1 MGYLTFAQI
10 FFMTKYILII
20 LSAIV
25 LLASCNS
32 QHKEAKDKEQ
42 QNVVIEDSPKAIK
55 KYGIEIT
62 DYNIKET
69 TIKQNQNMGDIF
81 GAHNISYNV
90 VLKASELD
98 SVFDITRI
106 KTGYNITFFY
116 LKKDTLEKPDY
127 IVYEQNLKSYV
138 VFDLRDSLNM
148 YLGEKDV
155 QIQVRE
161 VSGQIKSS
169 LWNAMTDIHVNP
181 MLAVELSEV
190 YAWSIDFFGL
200 QKGDHFSVIYE
211 ESYIDSTFYGIEKIN
226 AIRFDHANHY
236 YYAYRFKQDS
246 LWSFFDE
253 EGNSL
258 RKAFLKAPLRFSRIS
273 SRFTNS
279 RMHPVLK
286 IRRPHHGVDY
296 AAPRGTPVYSVGD
309 GKVIKKGW
317 DKGGGRFVKIKHN
330 SVYTTVYMH
339 FSKFA
344 KGIKVGDFIKQGQVV
359 GYVGS
364 SGLATGPHLDFRFYL
379 NGKPVDPLKVKSP
392 PVEPIRKE
400 NISEYKNAIS
410 KYQVSL
416 DSLINII
423 HKDTIQ

>member
-1 MGYLTFAQI
+1 M
-10 FFMTKYILII
+10 KYYIILIWSFLTLLFSCTGDKKAEEKI
-20 LSAIV
+20 DTTPVEQEKTEPIV
-25 LLASCNS
+25 RF
-32 QHKEAKDKEQ
+32 
-42 QNVVIEDSPKAIK
+42 
-55 KYGIEIT
+55 GIEI
-62 DYNIKET
+62 DSYDISKET
-69 TIKQNQNMGDIF
+69 VKKNQNIGDIF
-81 GAHNISYNV
+81 GNHNIAYDI
-90 VLKASELD
+90 VLRASELD
-98 SVFDITRI
+98 SIFDIRRI
-106 KTGYNITFFY
+106 KTGQAISYFY
-116 LKKDTLEKPDY
+116 SKNDTIQKPDY
-127 IVYEQNLKSYV
+127 IIYEKDLQSYV
-138 VFDLRDSLNM
+138 VFDFRDSLRM
-148 YLGEKDV
+148 YLGEKEKE
-155 QIQVRE
+155 IRLRKI
-161 VSGQIKSS
+161 SGQIKSS
-169 LWNAMTDIHVNP
+169 LWNAMTDVNVNP
-181 MLAVELSEV
+181 MLAIELSEV

-211 ESYIDSTFYGIEKIN
+211 ESYIDSNFYGIEKIN

-246 LWSFFDE
+246 VWSFFDE

-344 KGIKVGDFIKQGQVV
+344 KGIKVGDFIQQGQVI

-392 PVEPIRKE
+392 PVEPIKKE
-400 NISEYKNAIS
+400 NMAEYKIAIS
-410 KYQVSL
+410 KHQGAL
-416 DSLINII
+416 DSLINIV
-423 HKDTIQ
+423 HLENDSIQ

>member
-1 MGYLTFAQI
+1 M
-10 FFMTKYILII
+10 KYIYIII
-20 LSAIV
+20 LSS
-25 LLASCNS
+25 LFLFNGCTN
-32 QHKEAKDKEQ
+32 KELELKDNTKSD
-42 QNVVIEDSPKAIK
+42 NPVVELKKTPET
-55 KYGIEIT
+55 KYGIET
-62 DYNIKET
+62 DFY
-69 TIKQNQNMGDIF
+69 TIVAEKVKKNQNIGDIF
-81 GAHNISYNV
+81 GEQNISYDI
-90 VLKASELD
+90 VLKASNLD
-98 SVFDITRI
+98 SIFDIRRI
-106 KTGYNITFFY
+106 KTGQTISFFFPKNDS
-116 LKKDTLEKPDY
+116 LQKPDY
-127 IVYEQNLKSYV
+127 IVYEKDIKSFV

-148 YLGEKDV
+148 YVDEKKTEV
-155 QIQVRE
+155 RLRE
-161 VSGQIKSS
+161 VSGQINSS
-169 LWNAMTDIHVNP
+169 LWNAMTDIDVNP
-181 MLAVELSEV
+181 ILAIELSEV

-200 QKGDHFSVIYE
+200 QKGDHFSVIYQE
-211 ESYIDSTFYGIEKIN
+211 EYIDSVFYRIDTIH

-246 LWSFFDE
+246 AWSFFDE

-279 RMHPVLK
+279 RLHPVLK

-344 KGIKVGDFIKQGQVV
+344 KGIKVGDFIQQGQIV

-364 SGLATGPHLDFRFYL
+364 SGLATGPHLDFRFYK
-379 NGKPVDPLKVKSP
+379 NGKAVDPLKVKSP
-392 PVEPIRKE
+392 PVNPIKE
-400 NISEYKNAIS
+400 VNKAEFLKVVE
-410 KYQVSL
+410 KYHGTL
-416 DSLINII
+416 DSLIQESL
-423 HKDTIQ
+423 KTDTINL

>member
-1 MGYLTFAQI
+1 
-10 FFMTKYILII
+10 MTKYILII
-20 LSAIV
+20 LSVTI
-25 LLASCNS
+25 LLASCDS
-32 QHKEAKDKEQ
+32 QQQKTEEKVPLKIIIKDT
-42 QNVVIEDSPKAIK
+42 PKAIN
-55 KYGIEIT
+55 KYGIDIT
-62 DYNIKET
+62 DYKT
-69 TIKQNQNMGDIF
+69 VTKSIKQNQNIGDIF
-81 GAHNISYNV
+81 GDHNIAYNL
-90 VLKASELD
+90 VLRASELD
-98 SVFDITRI
+98 SIFDIRKI
-106 KTGYNITFFY
+106 KTGQNITFFY
-116 LKKDTLEKPDY
+116 SKKDTLEKPDY
-127 IVYEQNLKSYV
+127 IVYEQNLKTYV
-138 VFDLRDSLNM
+138 IFDLRDSLNM
-148 YLGEKDV
+148 YLGEKDIK
-155 QIQVRE
+155 IQVRE

-181 MLAVELSEV
+181 ILAVELSEV

-211 ESYIDSTFYGIEKIN
+211 ESDIDSNFYGIEKIN

-246 LWSFFDE
+246 VWSFFDE

-344 KGIKVGDFIKQGQVV
+344 KDIKVGDFIKQGQVI

-400 NISEYKNAIS
+400 NIEEYKKSIEA
-410 KYQVSL
+410 YQGTL

-423 HKDTIQ
+423 HLEKIPEEIEK